1 MLIKME
7 KIIFVLVIKL
17 LFFWRLKLVMK
28 IFMVGRV
35 LVLGMGIIME
45 MAMELMVIF
54 MRILFR

>member
-1 MLIKME
+1 ME

-45 MAMELMVIF
+45 MVMELMVIF